1 MFNKHYKLSYFTH
14 TEYWCNTCFHLYKAS
29 LLPFTQSTKYI
40 FLIYFHI
47 IQKKNNSE
55 IVFCSSYISP
65 ANLPVLVKHMRDC
78 WSKIPTWHCSTAT
91 VLPFS
96 HTTYHGVCFLPGYS
110 LAPSGWVRQLTWLQA
125 GQPAPIHWLWIYS
138 PVMSQQNWLLLLIG
152 IYLYICSSLFSF
164 LFAEKGTNV

>member
-1 MFNKHYKLSYFTH
+1 MILFYTYRILMQHMLSFIQSLFIAFNYFD
-14 TEYWCNTCFHLYKAS
+14 
-29 LLPFTQSTKYI
+29 
-40 FLIYFHI
+40 I
-47 IQKKNNSE
+47 IQKKNSE
-55 IVFCSSYISP
+55 IVVCSSYISP
-65 ANLPVLVKHMRDC
+65 VNLPVLVKHMRDC

-138 PVMSQQNWLLLLIG
+138 PVMSQQNWLLLLICT
-152 IYLYICSSLFSF
+152 YLYICSS
-164 LFAEKGTNV
+164 